1 MIELL
6 KIIQAYQE
14 AEKEVFNALKNQ
26 GAKTL
31 ALNKEISD
39 YLHILE
45 LVPLKASEITK
56 VTAKLRAALKERR
69 ELKVSA
75 DLNCNINNPNSKTFT
90 IPTAES
96 LLQTY
101 VDKRDKYVEEA
112 TESYNRH
119 FKGYLIEN

>member
-1 MIELL
+1 MKKLL
-6 KIIQAYQE
+6 QIIQNYHE
-14 AEKEVFNALKNQ
+14 AEKEVFNALKDQ
-26 GAKTL
+26 GVKMI

-56 VTAKLRAALKERR
+56 VTAKLRAALKDRR

-75 DLNCNINNPNSKTFT
+75 DLNCNLNNPNSKTFT
-90 IPTAES
+90 IPTAEL

-101 VDKRDKYVEEA
+101 VDKRTKYVEEA
-112 TESYNRH
+112 TENYNRH
-119 FKGYLIEN
+119 FKG

>member
-6 KIIQAYQE
+6 QIIQAYQE
-14 AEKEVFNALKNQ
+14 AEKEVFNALKDQ

-56 VTAKLRAALKERR
+56 VTAKLRTALKERR

-75 DLNCNINNPNSKTFT
+75 DLNCNINNPNSKAFT

-101 VDKRDKYVEEA
+101 VDKRAKYVEEA

-119 FKGYLIEN
+119 FKG

>member
-1 MIELL
+1 MNKLL
-6 KIIQAYQE
+6 QIIQDYHR
-14 AEKEVFNALKNQ
+14 AEKEVFNALKDQ
-26 GAKTL
+26 GAKTI

-56 VTAKLRAALKERR
+56 VTAKLRKSLKERR
-69 ELKVSA
+69 ELKLAA
-75 DLNCNINNPNSKTFT
+75 DLNCNINNPNSKAFT

-112 TESYNRH
+112 IESYNRH
-119 FKGYLIEN
+119 FKG

>member
-1 MIELL
+1 MLELL
-6 KIIQAYQE
+6 QKIQDYHE

-26 GAKTL
+26 GVKMI

-45 LVPLKASEITK
+45 LLPLKASEITK
-56 VTAKLRAALKERR
+56 VTAKLRKSLKERR

-75 DLNCNINNPNSKTFT
+75 DLNCNINNPTSKSFT
-90 IPTAES
+90 IPAAEL

-101 VDKRDKYVEEA
+101 VDKRAKYVEEA
-112 TESYNRH
+112 IESYNKH
-119 FKGYLIEN
+119 FKG

>member
-14 AEKEVFNALKNQ
+14 AEKEVFNALKDQ

-39 YLHILE
+39 YIHILE
-45 LVPLKASEITK
+45 LVPLKASEIAK
-56 VTAKLRAALKERR
+56 VTAKLRTALKERR
-69 ELKVSA
+69 ELKLA
-75 DLNCNINNPNSKTFT
+75 TDLNCNINNPNSKAFT

-101 VDKRDKYVEEA
+101 IDKRDKYVEEA

-119 FKGYLIEN
+119 FRG

>member
-6 KIIQAYQE
+6 QKIQAYQE
-14 AEKEVFNALKNQ
+14 AEKEVFNALKDQ
-26 GAKTL
+26 GVKMIS
-31 ALNKEISD
+31 LNKEISD

-45 LVPLKASEITK
+45 LLPLKASEITK

-75 DLNCNINNPNSKTFT
+75 DLNCNINNPNSKAFT

-101 VDKRDKYVEEA
+101 VDKRAKYVEEA
-112 TESYNRH
+112 TENYNKH
-119 FKGYLIEN
+119 FKG

>member
-6 KIIQAYQE
+6 QKIQDYHE
-14 AEKEVFNALKNQ
+14 AEKEVINALKIQ
-26 GAKTL
+26 GAKTI

-39 YLHILE
+39 YIHILE

-75 DLNCNINNPNSKTFT
+75 DLNCNLNNPNSKAFT

-119 FKGYLIEN
+119 FKG

>member
-1 MIELL
+1 MNKLL
-6 KIIQAYQE
+6 QIIQAYQE
-14 AEKEVFNALKNQ
+14 AEKEVFNALKDQ
-26 GAKTL
+26 SARTL
-31 ALNKEISD
+31 ALNKEMSD

-75 DLNCNINNPNSKTFT
+75 DLNCNINNPNSKAFT
-90 IPTAES
+90 IPPAES

-101 VDKRDKYVEEA
+101 VDKRTKYVEEA

-119 FKGYLIEN
+119 FKG